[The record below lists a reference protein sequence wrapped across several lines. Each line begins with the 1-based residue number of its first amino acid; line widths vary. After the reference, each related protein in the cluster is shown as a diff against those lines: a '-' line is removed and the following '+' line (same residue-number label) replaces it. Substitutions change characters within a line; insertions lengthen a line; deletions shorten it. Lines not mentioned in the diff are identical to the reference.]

1 MIRYYPD
8 GPEVDPFEYQSSLD
22 RTVDGRPWVMSNF
35 VTTIDGAAVVDGGS
49 TAINDEE
56 DKAMFIAMRAM
67 ADFIVVGSG
76 TIKAEGYGPMR
87 AYHDRPAPYL
97 VVVSGSLS
105 LDPQHDVFS
114 EPTEHRVTVLT
125 SEEPDPNKY
134 VELSEVADV
143 IKLKDLS
150 AEGIV
155 HYLRMTG
162 VVLIEGGP
170 SLFGQFVSARLVDE
184 IAWTVAP
191 LAASGESP
199 RMSHGEPAQPPM
211 DMKLDRILHGDRSL
225 FLRYLR
231 SG

>member
-8 GPEVDPFEYQSSLD
+8 GPDVDPFEYQSSLD
-22 RTVDGRPWVMSNF
+22 RSADGRPWVMSNF

-49 TAINDEE
+49 TAINDED
-56 DKAMFIAMRAM
+56 DKSMFMAMRAV
-67 ADFIVVGSG
+67 ADFVVVGSG
-76 TIKAEGYGPMR
+76 TVKAEGYGPMR
-87 AYHDRPAPYL
+87 SYHDQPAPYL

-105 LDPQHDVFS
+105 LDPGHKVFS
-114 EPTEHRVTVLT
+114 EPDKHRVTVLT
-125 SEEPDPNKY
+125 TTEPDPHKY
-134 VELSEVADV
+134 ESLSEVADV
-143 IKLKDLS
+143 IKLGDLS
-150 AEGIV
+150 AEGIA

-170 SLFGQFVSARLVDE
+170 SLFGQFVAARLVDE
-184 IAWTVAP
+184 MAWTVAP
-191 LAASGESP
+191 MAAAGDSP

-231 SG
+231 SD